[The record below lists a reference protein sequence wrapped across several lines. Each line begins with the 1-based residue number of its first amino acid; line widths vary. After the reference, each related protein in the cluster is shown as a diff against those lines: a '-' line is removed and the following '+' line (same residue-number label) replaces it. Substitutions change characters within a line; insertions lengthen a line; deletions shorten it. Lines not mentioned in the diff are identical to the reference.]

1 MDLLQWCSSTQV
13 VKTMNC
19 EKCEELVGDLLD
31 GALNSRDELTLN
43 SHLEECLNCASVRTD
58 LDSILSFCRA
68 NRGQYSAVPNDK
80 ALWLRIRN
88 VIEASNA
95 DELTSNA
102 AVAARKRVLSSWMSR
117 RWELSLPQLSAFAAA
132 MVLVVSLVTFVGLR
146 RWDRSAPVVAAPPVL
161 RETTNLNDLLLQ
173 QRQVISYWN
182 QRIELNKARWN
193 PTMRETFDRNMKVI
207 DEQLSQSLNDLKQ
220 NPHDEVSEQ
229 MLNEALNDK
238 LSLLKEFADL

>member
-1 MDLLQWCSSTQV
+1 
-13 VKTMNC
+13 MNC
-19 EKCEELVGDLLD
+19 EKCEELIGDLLD

-95 DELTSNA
+95 DEPTSNA
-102 AVAARKRVLSSWMSR
+102 VVATRNPFLSSWMSR
-117 RWELSLPQLSAFAAA
+117 RWELSLPQLTASAAA
-132 MVLVVSLVTFVGLR
+132 MVMVVSLITFVGLR
-146 RWDRSAPVVAAPPVL
+146 RWDRSTPVGTPPPVL
-161 RETTNLNDLLLQ
+161 REATNLNDRLLQ

-207 DEQLSQSLNDLKQ
+207 DEQVSQSLNDLNL

>member
-1 MDLLQWCSSTQV
+1 
-13 VKTMNC
+13 MNC
-19 EKCEELVGDLLD
+19 EKCEELIGDLLD

-43 SHLEECLNCASVRTD
+43 SHLEECLDCASVRRD

-80 ALWLRIRN
+80 ALWLGIRN

-95 DELTSNA
+95 DEPTSNA
-102 AVAARKRVLSSWMSR
+102 VGATRKPFLSSWMSR
-117 RWELSLPQLSAFAAA
+117 RWELSLPQLSASAAA

-146 RWDRSAPVVAAPPVL
+146 RWDRSAPVGTPPPVL
-161 RETTNLNDLLLQ
+161 REATNLNDRLLQ

-207 DEQLSQSLNDLKQ
+207 DEQVSESLNDLNL